1 MMERARIIISGTN
14 KQHIKD
20 ITDQII
26 AIGKK
31 DRAVVRGPIPL
42 PTKKIRIVVRK
53 NVSGEGNTSWDRYE
67 KRISKRIVDLYRS
80 EKAMRDVMKIQ
91 VPDDVY
97 IEIDVTR

>member
-1 MMERARIIISGTN
+1 MMERARIIISGTD
-14 KQHIKD
+14 KKHIEEITNQIVDIGRKD
-20 ITDQII
+20 
-26 AIGKK
+26 K
-31 DRAVVRGPIPL
+31 AVVRGPIPL
-42 PTKKIRIVVRK
+42 PTKKIKIVVRK

-91 VPDDVY
+91 VPDDVH